1 MSDKL
6 DAVEVA
12 SHYAIKYGGLWKEF
26 HQEISTLNVNV
37 KDLEVMTKQLQHE
50 KDNLVEEN
58 KSVLMKYNGILSS
71 LTEVETS
78 NLEHK
83 QILAIIKSEKEGLMN
98 RLNGCE
104 SQIKWLDTQLME
116 VKSLRN
122 INVSEIEA
130 LRLIIASMQAK
141 LSDYECRHREQ
152 SRAIDTNN
160 QSINQLNTSLNAKN
174 EEIIKLTR
182 AIGAKD
188 KQIVNLVKERN
199 NLQHD
204 DGRDGGKPLRMTKKR
219 DDKSTVKSILSASS
233 SFFSK
238 SSSSSSSS
246 RVKTGA
252 YGEGINVVLQKQKER
267 MVDKRARQCDNS
279 ITIDDIL
286 VSVLQDE
293 SYRSNETECDDDDDD
308 DVCIIS
314 TDHDGVEVVHAGA
327 ADSCSYDSSNEWVLN
342 DTPRSSPSLPPPAST
357 PSSSSLAFHDAS
369 VQTSIDVTST
379 SVRDYKATIYLLQE
393 EIRTLHARLAVVE
406 HGRTMMTTMTRRGVY
421 GSGTL
426 HGRSITIGSGGGV
439 MPPTSRNRDDSESR
453 GFNNAKCS
461 KQLNRHAKG
470 TVGAKYVDVDHDNN
484 GADRCLVSSSKGR
497 HLRCHDENNVSGS
510 ILFSDL
516 DSSSS
521 SRTGQVNRQYHHQNS
536 IVNQH
541 TSADHQ
547 QQQHYSVERH
557 LRQSFLNDI

>member
-12 SHYAIKYGGLWKEF
+12 SHYAIKFGGLWKEF
-26 HQEISTLNVNV
+26 HQEINTLNVKV
-37 KDLEVMTKQLQHE
+37 KDLEVMTKQLQYE

-58 KSVLMKYNGILSS
+58 KSVLMKYKGILSS

-130 LRLIIASMQAK
+130 LQRLIIASMQAK

-182 AIGAKD
+182 AISAKD

-233 SFFSK
+233 SF
-238 SSSSSSSS
+238 
-246 RVKTGA
+246 
-252 YGEGINVVLQKQKER
+252 
-267 MVDKRARQCDNS
+267 
-279 ITIDDIL
+279 
-286 VSVLQDE
+286 
-293 SYRSNETECDDDDDD
+293 
-308 DVCIIS
+308 
-314 TDHDGVEVVHAGA
+314 
-327 ADSCSYDSSNEWVLN
+327 
-342 DTPRSSPSLPPPAST
+342 
-357 PSSSSLAFHDAS
+357 
-369 VQTSIDVTST
+369 
-379 SVRDYKATIYLLQE
+379 
-393 EIRTLHARLAVVE
+393 
-406 HGRTMMTTMTRRGVY
+406 
-421 GSGTL
+421 
-426 HGRSITIGSGGGV
+426 
-439 MPPTSRNRDDSESR
+439 
-453 GFNNAKCS
+453 
-461 KQLNRHAKG
+461 
-470 TVGAKYVDVDHDNN
+470 
-484 GADRCLVSSSKGR
+484 
-497 HLRCHDENNVSGS
+497 
-510 ILFSDL
+510 
-516 DSSSS
+516 
-521 SRTGQVNRQYHHQNS
+521 
-536 IVNQH
+536 
-541 TSADHQ
+541 
-547 QQQHYSVERH
+547 
-557 LRQSFLNDI
+557 